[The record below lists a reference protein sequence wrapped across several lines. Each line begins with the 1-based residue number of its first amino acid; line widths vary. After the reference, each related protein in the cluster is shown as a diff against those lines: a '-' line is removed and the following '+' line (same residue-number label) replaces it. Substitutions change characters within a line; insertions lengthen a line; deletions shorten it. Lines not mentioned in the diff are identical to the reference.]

1 MATAAGVLFL
11 RHTYDTLMGYTPKRR
26 HYSGF
31 GGNKEEGESILT
43 TALREAVEELYGI
56 SPDEELL
63 DELVERFAENPRYER
78 DGYLFVLIWFDEYP
92 EFADIVRFHERR
104 SPYYDRFPKSIKS
117 LVRRRRSVADME
129 ITRLVVGTPMAQYN
143 HPVDP
148 NFIADWDLACRDV
161 LDDFTGYS
169 SEDSE

>member
-11 RHTYDTLMGYTPKRR
+11 RHNYDTVMGFTPKHA

-31 GGNKEEGESILT
+31 GGTKEEGESILT

-63 DELVERFAENPRYER
+63 DELVDRFAENPRYER
-78 DGYLFVLIWFDEYP
+78 DGYLFILIWFDEYP
-92 EFADIVRFHERR
+92 EFADIVRFYTRR
-104 SPYYDRFPKSIKS
+104 TPFYDRFPKTIKS
-117 LVRRRRSVADME
+117 LVRKRKSVENME
-129 ITRLVVGTPMAQYN
+129 ITHLIVGTPMAQYD

-161 LDDFTGYS
+161 LDDLTNYS